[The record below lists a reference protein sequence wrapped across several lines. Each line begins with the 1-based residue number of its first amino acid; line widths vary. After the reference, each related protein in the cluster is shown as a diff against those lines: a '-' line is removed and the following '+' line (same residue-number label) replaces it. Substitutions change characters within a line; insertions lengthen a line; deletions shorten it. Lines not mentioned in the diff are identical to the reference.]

1 MIAKLSSCLCS
12 QHSII
17 HKGIIWSNKKYSAQP
32 LSHHCAEEQI
42 TLDKTY
48 EDTVKKAGPMVMDY
62 PIDSLPTASACQYR

>member
-17 HKGIIWSNKKYSAQP
+17 HKGTTWSNKKYSAQP

-42 TLDKTY
+42 TPDNTY
-48 EDTVKKAGPMVMDY
+48 EDTVQKAGPTVMDY
-62 PIDSLPTASACQYR
+62 PVDSLPTASAWQYQ